1 MRSLWREGNF
11 LLFWSGRTVSLVG
24 SQITLLAL
32 PMAAIIDLGAT
43 PFEVSLVITVAT
55 AAPLLVALPAGAV
68 VDRVRKRRFM
78 MVSDIL
84 SCVALASIPLAAHNG
99 VLTVLQLALVG
110 FFCAALDL
118 GAESARMSYLRGFLG
133 SDRLVEG
140 NSKIGGATSLARM
153 AGPALGGAL
162 VGLVGAATSIA
173 ADAMTFLV
181 SACTLLFIRHYDARP
196 SRPAARPR
204 LRTEISAGLRY
215 VLTHETLKALAFAG
229 AISAY
234 LLTGIGAVWTTYLV
248 RELHWTPGSI
258 GVMLAVSCA
267 GGLVGSVATR
277 RAFAKYGVFRVLLY
291 ATLAAAIGELPVILV
306 KPGLA
311 GQLAVGLGYF
321 VLMGGLVVSNTAQVS
336 LQQVLSPPE
345 LLGRTSASYRWL
357 TWGARPVAALV
368 AGSATTA
375 FGLWPVLA
383 VHVVLLFVPAAILVV
398 SAARSVSFELT

>member
-1 MRSLWREGNF
+1 MRSLWRDGNF

-32 PMAAIIDLGAT
+32 PMAAIIDLDAT

-78 MVSDIL
+78 VVSDVL
-84 SCVALASIPLAAHNG
+84 SCLALLSIPLASHSG
-99 VLTVLQLALVG
+99 VLTVVQLALVG
-110 FFCAALDL
+110 FFCASLDI
-118 GAESARMSYLRGFLG
+118 GAESARMSYLRDFLDSG
-133 SDRLVEG
+133 RLVEG

-162 VGLVGAATSIA
+162 VGLIGAATSIA
-173 ADAMTFLV
+173 ADATSFLFSALTLTF
-181 SACTLLFIRHYDARP
+181 IKHREARP
-196 SRPAARPR
+196 SRPATRPR

-215 VLTHETLKALAFAG
+215 VLAHDTLKTLAFAG

-234 LLTGIGAVWTTYLV
+234 LLTGVGAIWTTYLV
-248 RELHWTPGSI
+248 RELHWSPAGI

-267 GGLVGSVATR
+267 GGLLGSVVTR
-277 RAFAKYGVFRVLLY
+277 RAFAKYGVFRVLLW
-291 ATLAAAIGELPVILV
+291 ATLATAIGELPVILV
-306 KPGLA
+306 GPGTA
-311 GQLAVGLGYF
+311 GRLAVGAGYF

-336 LQQVLSPPE
+336 LQQALSPPE

-357 TWGARPVAALV
+357 TWGARPVAAAV
-368 AGSATTA
+368 AGAGTTV

-383 VHVVLLFVPAAILVV
+383 IHVVLLFVPAAILIA